1 MPEDLTDRKC
11 CHKCLHTVTGKR
23 KLSKCARCHSITYCG
38 LECQR
43 EDWPRHREFCI
54 PVMVTEIPGKGLG
67 LVASKNF
74 KKGELIFK
82 EIAAISVKA
91 REGAG
96 VITLDM
102 ALEVKNQVQNMS
114 DEQKSKFY
122 KLKPQKESF
131 NSDTI
136 GVGITANC
144 LEELLIVTNNGNFS
158 SKESMLALF
167 INSPLINHS
176 CAPNAVLG
184 KVPESAK
191 GMGVIALRDIS
202 KGEEITQ
209 CYIRGLPKYD
219 QSEMRKRLKEEFQ
232 FDCECTVCSGET
244 PNQDR
249 IIFELA
255 LALCSI
261 PFGNDRQRPIDVSK
275 LDKAIDFTN
284 QLYIGHLTEKE
295 QIFSGLVVAAQLG
308 REPVLLKKALDS
320 LKGQSLSSVQGQ
332 DRKDT
337 VVGKLE
343 EMVERWAGQLKS
355 KCQPTEEEVDNFHSF
370 IASSIYFQHLISKK
384 RL

>member
-1 MPEDLTDRKC
+1 MPEDVTDRRC
-11 CHKCLHTVTGKR
+11 CHKCNMTVTGKR

-38 LECQR
+38 QECQR
-43 EDWPRHREFCI
+43 EDWPRHRQFCI
-54 PVMVTEIPGKGLG
+54 PVMVTEIPGKGHG
-67 LVASKNF
+67 LVASKKF

-82 EIAAISVKA
+82 ETAAISLKA

-96 VITLDM
+96 VITMDM
-102 ALEVKNQVQNMS
+102 AQGVKSQVQNLS

-122 KLKPQKESF
+122 KLKHKKESL
-131 NSDTI
+131 NSSNTVSI
-136 GVGITANC
+136 GLTANC

-167 INSPLINHS
+167 INSPLLNHS

-191 GMGVIALRDIS
+191 GMEVIALRDIS

-209 CYIRGLPKYD
+209 CYIRGLPKYN

-249 IIFELA
+249 ILLELA

-284 QLYIGHLTEKE
+284 QLYIGHQTEKE
-295 QIFSGLVVAAQLG
+295 QILSGLVVAAQLG
-308 REPVLLKKALDS
+308 REPVLLKKALES
-320 LKGQSLSSVQGQ
+320 LKCQTLSLVQGQ

-337 VVGKLE
+337 VIGILE
-343 EMVERWAGQLKS
+343 EMLERWAGQLKS
-355 KCQPTEEEVDNFHSF
+355 KCQPTEEEVDHFHSF
-370 IASSIYFQHLISKK
+370 IARSIYFQHLIS
-384 RL
+384 